1 MKAYKTSEALNTD
14 NYNLVDQL
22 TKLGIDENNI
32 YNILIRKNTSPL
44 VQSLL
49 NQIDI
54 SKDNIQNIILNLF
67 FKADQMKPITCN
79 KETLSALTGLSQ
91 RQIDERR
98 RAKQISSIQLTGQSG
113 AGRKIILFNP
123 DDLKKEILN
132 PVYKINK
139 IGA

>member
-1 MKAYKTSEALNTD
+1 MKAYKTSKALNTD

-22 TKLGIDENNI
+22 TKLGFDENNI

-49 NQIDI
+49 KQIDI

-79 KETLSALTGLSQ
+79 KETLSALTGLSS